1 MPLPPSIRIAL
12 FCFSCAWAVSACAS
26 ATLSSVPAKE
36 ANDVTTPGSTQAGTS
51 RLTAEQ
57 ALTRLVEL
65 IRSSHSLGDLTAER
79 VSEIM
84 GVQVKRAEDGS
95 GDYSFYEPSAPGWL
109 HGFDF
114 STKYRRF
121 SFSFDPIRP
130 GTSPDPA
137 VTCSPDLAQVASAL
151 EAAGFTKTPHY
162 DAAPPPPPEPLP
174 FSDERPTHGRLLDYT
189 FERKQDK
196 AGMAVVVYP
205 GDSIP
210 DVQDGTSRACVGMM
224 RVH

>member
-1 MPLPPSIRIAL
+1 MLLPPSIRIAL
-12 FCFSCAWAVSACAS
+12 FGFSCAWAVSAGAS
-26 ATLSSVPAKE
+26 AAPSSVPAKE
-36 ANDVTTPGSTQAGTS
+36 ANDMPTPESTQAGTS

-57 ALTRLVEL
+57 ALTRLLEL
-65 IRSSHSLGDLTAER
+65 IRSSHSLSDLTAER

-84 GVQVKRAEDGS
+84 GVQVKRAADGS

-114 STKYRRF
+114 STKYGRF
-121 SFSFDPIRP
+121 NLSFDPIKA

-137 VTCSPDLAQVASAL
+137 AICTPDLAQVVSAL

-162 DAAPPPPPEPLP
+162 DAAPPSPPEPLP
-174 FSDERPTHGRLLDYT
+174 FSGERPSHGRLLDYT